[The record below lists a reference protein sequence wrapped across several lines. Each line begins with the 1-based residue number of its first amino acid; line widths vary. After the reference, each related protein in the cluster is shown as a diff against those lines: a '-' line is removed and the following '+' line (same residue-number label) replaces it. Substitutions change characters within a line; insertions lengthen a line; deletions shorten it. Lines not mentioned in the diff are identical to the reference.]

1 MYKCTLQYHYSIQ
14 KIRYTHKQL
23 LKVLLQLNSKASNT
37 FAILCYMKRF
47 LSLFILLLSLGA
59 CNSYKHISVT
69 LPDGFVVDA
78 RVADTPAKQER
89 GLMYVT
95 NLPENQGMLFIF
107 EQNQELAFW
116 MKNTL
121 IDLDMVFIDED
132 KTVTSVAAQVPHS
145 YTYTPDDEVAYALGY
160 GAYVVELASKTAQR
174 HQVTPGSKLQ
184 FNL

>member
-1 MYKCTLQYHYSIQ
+1 M
-14 KIRYTHKQL
+14 
-23 LKVLLQLNSKASNT
+23 
-37 FAILCYMKRF
+37 
-47 LSLFILLLSLGA
+47 
-59 CNSYKHISVT
+59 
-69 LPDGFVVDA
+69 DA

-95 NLPENQGMLFIF
+95 NLPENQGMLFAF

-121 IDLDMVFIDED
+121 IDLDMVFIDAD
-132 KTVTSVAAQVPHS
+132 KTVTSVAAEVPHS

-160 GAYVVELASKTAQR
+160 GAYVLELASKTAQH